1 MCTSISLSTPV
12 PLSGRNMD
20 IESAFG
26 EQVVITPRNYPFS
39 FRNRLI
45 LYSHF
50 AMIGMAAV
58 AQGVPL
64 YAEAANE
71 KGLYMA
77 GLHFP
82 DNAFYFP
89 PSGELHQTDLTP
101 YELIPFILGSCRTVE
116 EAKQQL
122 ERIRLLQIP
131 FSQTILTAPLHWH
144 IADGKRS
151 IVAEPMKDG
160 LKIYENPVGV
170 LTNNPPFPY
179 HLMNL
184 HNYQALSS
192 QSPKNHFSSSL
203 DLKNLRRRDGGDR
216 PAGRCFP
223 HVKIYQSGF
232 SGIQLRRRKE
242 PDRRSFPIFSHPRFR
257 SNGSRCVITSR
268 GNHDITTYSCCI
280 DIEKGIYY
288 YKTYSNHQI
297 TAVHLFHENLDCTE
311 LKAFPLMSKEQ
322 IFYLN

>member
-39 FRNRLI
+39 FRNRLT

-184 HNYQALSS
+184 HNYQALSPH
-192 QSPKNHFSSSL
+192 SPKNHFSSSL
-203 DLKNLRRRDGGDR
+203 DLKTYGEGMGAIGLPGDASPMSR
-216 PAGRCFP
+216 FIKAAFLVSNSVAGRNPTDAVSQFF
-223 HVKIYQSGF
+223 HILDSVAMVRG
-232 SGIQLRRRKE
+232 
-242 PDRRSFPIFSHPRFR
+242 
-257 SNGSRCVITSR
+257 CVITSR

-297 TAVHLFHENLDCTE
+297 TAVHLFHENLDRTD